1 MVGIVVVSH
10 SDGLAE
16 GVVALAREMSPP
28 ELAIEAAGGIGEPG
42 VLGTSAARVGAAIER
57 AMSADGVLVLMDL
70 GSALLS
76 AELAVELLE
85 GARGPVRLSAAP
97 LVEGTVAAAAAAGGG
112 ANLDQVAAEA
122 GRALTMKTAQI
133 GRGDPEPASSA
144 ATVAAAVAADIEV
157 ELLVSNAVGL
167 HARPAARFVETVSA
181 YDAEVLV
188 ARGGAPVSARS
199 LTNLVGLA
207 ARRGDRVRVL
217 ASGPQAAAV
226 VAALQ
231 ELAASGFGDNAA
243 APADGTVLS
252 GIAVSGGIVMGR
264 SRLLESAIATRITR
278 RAGSPE
284 QELALLERGLAA
296 TRAELRDDRD
306 RLQASIG
313 TAEAAIFDAHLALL
327 DDAALLEPARAAIAA
342 GATAELAVADAADA
356 VAATYRR
363 LDDPLLAER
372 AADVLD
378 VGRRIGAAIA
388 TEFGP
393 PSLAE
398 KNDNDSHSQILI
410 ADELV
415 PSQASRLD
423 PSRVA
428 GLATARGSATA
439 HAAIIARA
447 LGIPAVF
454 GLGQALLA
462 VSDGTELLLDG
473 SAGTVVVAPTGGALA
488 DAGTRAAEHRAQV
501 SQAQH
506 HAGEQAT
513 LASGERIEVFA
524 NIAGAADARLAVE
537 HGAEGV
543 GLLRTEL
550 LFLERPDLPGEDEQA
565 EALRE
570 IARTLDGRP
579 LVVRT
584 LDAGADKP
592 LPALPMPAEVNPFL
606 GVRGIRVG
614 LRNPEL
620 LATQLRAVLRVAAE
634 YPLKLMLPM
643 VAALEEIE
651 LARGLLEQ
659 ARAETG
665 VDAAVELGIMVEV
678 PAAALLAGELAAH
691 VDFFSVGSN
700 DLTQYTLAAERGN
713 AELSSLL
720 SEPQPAVLRLIRA
733 TVEAARAHGR
743 WVGVCG
749 EMAGDPACAV
759 LLAGLGVDELSMA
772 PRLIPAVKQ
781 VLRGIDRGRAGAA
794 AELALRATSAA
805 AARQHAVDLL
815 PG

>member
-42 VLGTSAARVGAAIER
+42 VLGTSAERVREAIER
-57 AMSADGVLVLMDL
+57 AMSDDGVLVLMDL
-70 GSALLS
+70 GSALMS

-85 GARGPVRLSAAP
+85 GASGPVRLSAAA
-97 LVEGTVAAAAAAGGG
+97 LVEGAIAAAAAAGGG
-112 ANLDQVAAEA
+112 APLDDVAAEA
-122 GRALTMKTAQI
+122 ERALAMKAAQI
-133 GRGDPEPASSA
+133 GSGDPEPAAA
-144 ATVAAAVAADIEV
+144 ATAATIAADIEV
-157 ELLVSNAVGL
+157 ELVVSNEVGL
-167 HARPAARFVETVSA
+167 HARPAARFVATVSA
-181 YDAEVLV
+181 YDADVLV
-188 ARGGAPVSARS
+188 ARDGAPVSARS
-199 LTNLVGLA
+199 LTNLVALG

-217 ASGPQAAAV
+217 ASGPQASEV
-226 VAALQ
+226 IAALQ
-231 ELAASGFGDNAA
+231 ELAASGFGDNASV
-243 APADGTVLS
+243 PADGTVLS
-252 GIAVSGGIVMGR
+252 GFAVSAGVAIGR
-264 SRLLESAIATRITR
+264 ARLLEGAVAKRTTR

-284 QELALLERGLAA
+284 QELALLEQGLAD
-296 TRAELRDDRD
+296 TCTELTDDRE
-306 RLQASIG
+306 RLQATIG
-313 TAEAAIFDAHLALL
+313 AAEAAIFDAHLALL
-327 DDAALLEPARAAIAA
+327 DDAALLEPARTAIAG
-342 GATAELAVADAADA
+342 GAAADIAITQAADA
-356 VAATYRR
+356 VAEIYRR

-378 VGRRIGAAIA
+378 VGRRIATAIA
-388 TEFGP
+388 AESEP
-393 PSLAE
+393 PRSAQQ
-398 KNDNDSHSQILI
+398 NANDSHSQILL
-410 ADELV
+410 ADELA
-415 PSQASRLD
+415 PSQASRLE
-423 PSRVA
+423 PGSVA

-462 VSDGTELLLDG
+462 VTDGTELLLDG
-473 SAGTVVVAPTGGALA
+473 SAGTVVVAPAQDAL
-488 DAGTRAAEHRAQV
+488 TRARDHEQQSYVRA
-501 SQAQH
+501 SQARE

-524 NIAGAADARLAVE
+524 NVGGVADAQLAVE

-543 GLLRTEL
+543 GLLRTEF
-550 LFLERPDLPGEDEQA
+550 LFLERAQLPDEDEQV
-565 EALRE
+565 ETLRE
-570 IARTLDGRP
+570 IARALDGRP

-592 LPALPMPAEVNPFL
+592 LPALPAPAEANPFL

-643 VAALEEIE
+643 VATLAEIE
-651 LARGLLEQ
+651 ATRALLDEARS
-659 ARAETG
+659 ATG
-665 VDAAVELGIMVEV
+665 VDAPLELGIMVEV
-678 PAAALLAGELAAH
+678 PAAALLADQLAAH

-713 AELSSLL
+713 AQLGSLL
-720 SEPQPAVLRLIRA
+720 SEPQPAVLRLIEA
-733 TVEAARAHGR
+733 TVQAARAHGR

-781 VLRGIDRGRAGAA
+781 ALRGVDLGSARAA
-794 AELALRATSAA
+794 AQLAVAATSAA
-805 AARQHAVDLL
+805 AAREHAVDLGL
-815 PG
+815 E